1 MEETDPHST
10 EPASPDGSAPG
21 PAPRSAREATP
32 APSSAPAAAPEP
44 ALPPGFT
51 LTPLHV
57 PAVPALERRVSLRV
71 LRRDVDR
78 AVVTFVAFTCAGLL
92 GLGAW
97 VGVLAILG
105 VWSRGAWPGVAALIA
120 LAVLVGALAGARH
133 LALHASCS
141 DPLCDGVPAEED
153 RFCPGCGR
161 EIVGTYAAVDGE
173 EVRGD
178 RIGSHLVERP
188 DPDVQ

>member
-1 MEETDPHST
+1 V
-10 EPASPDGSAPG
+10 SA
-21 PAPRSAREATP
+21 A
-32 APSSAPAAAPEP
+32 P

-57 PAVPALERRVSLRV
+57 PTVQVPGTRVSLRV
-71 LRRDVDR
+71 LRRDVNQ
-78 AVVTFVAFTCAGLL
+78 AVVTFVALTCAGLL
-92 GLGAW
+92 GLGFW
-97 VGVLAILG
+97 VGVVVLLG
-105 VWSRGAWPGVAALIA
+105 RWSWALWPGVAALIA
-120 LAVLVGALAGARH
+120 FAVLVGALGGARH

-173 EVRGD
+173 EIRVD
-178 RIGSHLVERP
+178 RIGSHLVEEA